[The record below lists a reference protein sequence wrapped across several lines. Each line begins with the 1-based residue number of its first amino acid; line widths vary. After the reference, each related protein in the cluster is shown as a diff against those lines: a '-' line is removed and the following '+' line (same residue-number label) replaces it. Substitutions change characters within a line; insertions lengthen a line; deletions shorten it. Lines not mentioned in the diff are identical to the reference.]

1 MVLILT
7 GISVCLL
14 SLLPQYWVKK
24 VFEKHQKDI
33 KDILG
38 TGGEFT
44 NHLLKKLSIRGVK
57 VIEQKSSNYYDP
69 KTKTLALS
77 PENYQGKSL
86 CAIVISAHEVGHVIQ
101 DYSKSRLLVLRFYL
115 IKFFHTIRIISNSL
129 ILIAP
134 FLFAFRPVSAFLMI
148 LLYFSTSI
156 IGLLIHFCTFPLEWD
171 ASFNKALPILKK
183 GGYIKKKQYSQAE
196 QILKAAAFTYLA
208 AALNNI
214 IFSVFHWRGWR
225 RR

>member
-24 VFEKHQKDI
+24 VFAKHQKNI
-33 KDILG
+33 KSILG
-38 TGGEFT
+38 TGGEFA
-44 NHLLKKLSIRGVK
+44 NHLLKKLNISGVK
-57 VIEQKSSNYYDP
+57 VIEQESSNYYDP

-77 PENYQGKSL
+77 PNNYQGKSL
-86 CAIVISAHEVGHVIQ
+86 CSVVIAAHEVGHVIQ
-101 DYSKSRLLVLRFYL
+101 DYSKNRLLILRFYL
-115 IKFFHTIRIISNSL
+115 IRFFQVIRIISNSL

-134 FLFAFRPVSAFLMI
+134 FLFAFRPVSAFLMVLI
-148 LLYFSTSI
+148 YFSTSI
-156 IGLLIHFCTFPLEWD
+156 VGLLIHFCTFPLEWD

-183 GGYIKKKQYSQAE
+183 GGYIQKKQFSAAE

-208 AALNNI
+208 ASLNNI